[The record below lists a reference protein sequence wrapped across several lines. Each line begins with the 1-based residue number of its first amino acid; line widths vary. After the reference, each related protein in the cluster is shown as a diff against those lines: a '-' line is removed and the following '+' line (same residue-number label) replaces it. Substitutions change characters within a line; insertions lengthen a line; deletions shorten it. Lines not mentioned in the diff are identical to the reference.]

1 MPGESKELGPEFSEE
16 EQGMLGAYKKRV
28 QQGEVGGLQD
38 KPSEGRE
45 FMAHPEPPDWE
56 KLDPA
61 WKNLPQEKQDEIR
74 ALLVSKPEFADAWK
88 LLQEGNAEAHSMGTG
103 SLLVFKLLEERY
115 PEWGISVKEN
125 VPVEGQ
131 AIVVFEKVPRAKMLE
146 TLHPLLSD
154 PAVEAITEFDEN
166 DSALVEV
173 LEQSKLLPQDAHK
186 RLLARHYA
194 QKIKE
199 MEWLKLRVLASSGF
213 AKQAESEIVAYSQQ
227 LSSLRVEPYSDAE
240 LRAIL
245 EQRAAVVLG
254 PPKQEA

>member
-1 MPGESKELGPEFSEE
+1 MPGEPKELRPEFSEE

-28 QQGEVGGLQD
+28 QQEEVGGLQD

-45 FMAHPEPPDWE
+45 FVAHPEPPEWE
-56 KLDPA
+56 KIDPA
-61 WKNLPQEKQDEIR
+61 WKNLPPEKQEEIR
-74 ALLVSKPEFADAWK
+74 ALLAHNPEFADAWE
-88 LLQEGNAEAHSMGTG
+88 LLKEGNAETHSMGAG
-103 SLLVFKLLEERY
+103 SLLVFKMLEGRY

-131 AIVVFEKVPRAKMLE
+131 AIVVFGKAPRAEMLE
-146 TLHPLLSD
+146 TLHQLLSD

-173 LEQSKLLPQDAHK
+173 LEQSKLLPQGAHT
-186 RLLARHYA
+186 RLLARYYA

-199 MEWLKLRVLASSGF
+199 MEYGKMRVFSF
-213 AKQAESEIVAYSQQ
+213 FVFVKQQEKKIVAYSQQ

-240 LRAIL
+240 LRTIL
-245 EQRAAVVLG
+245 EQRAAAVLS

>member
-28 QQGEVGGLQD
+28 QQEEVGGSQD

-45 FMAHPEPPDWE
+45 FVAHPEPPEWE
-56 KLDPA
+56 KIDPA
-61 WKNLPQEKQDEIR
+61 WKNLPPEKQEEIR
-74 ALLVSKPEFADAWK
+74 ALLAHNPEFADAWE
-88 LLQEGNAEAHSMGTG
+88 LLKEGNAETHSMGAG
-103 SLLVFKLLEERY
+103 SLLVFKMLEGRY

-131 AIVVFEKVPRAKMLE
+131 AIVVFGKAPRAEMLE

-166 DSALVEV
+166 DSALVEA
-173 LEQSKLLPQDAHK
+173 LEQSKLLPQGAHT
-186 RLLARHYA
+186 RLLARHYS

-199 MEWLKLRVLASSGF
+199 MEYVKLRVFASSGF

-240 LRAIL
+240 LRTIL
-245 EQRAAVVLG
+245 EQRAAAVLS

>member
-1 MPGESKELGPEFSEE
+1 MPGEPKELGPEFSEE
-16 EQGMLGAYKKRV
+16 EQGMLGAYKKRA

-45 FMAHPEPPDWE
+45 FVAHPEPPEWE
-56 KLDPA
+56 KIDPA
-61 WKNLPQEKQDEIR
+61 WKNLPQDKQEEIR
-74 ALLVSKPEFADAWK
+74 ALLAHKPEFADAWE
-88 LLQEGNAEAHSMGTG
+88 LLKEGNAEAHSMGTG
-103 SLLVFKLLEERY
+103 SLLVFKLLESRY
-115 PEWGISVKEN
+115 PKWGISVKEN

-154 PAVEAITEFDEN
+154 PAVEAISEFDEN
-166 DSALVEV
+166 DRALVEM
-173 LEQSKLLPQDAHK
+173 LEQSKLLPQGAHT
-186 RLLARHYA
+186 RLLARHYS

-199 MEWLKLRVLASSGF
+199 MEYVKLRVFASSGF

-240 LRAIL
+240 LRTIL
-245 EQRAAVVLG
+245 EQRAAAVLS